1 MPIRNCLRSSK
12 KSNENKSEMSLSSNS
27 NESTNNYSETD
38 RLIVEDSNS
47 IQTNEHK
54 LIELDQ
60 NGNLVINNN
69 NNMKSKDTNANGNHS
84 TKTFNKQNSLNQ
96 KLKTTESLG
105 KLAVS

>member
-1 MPIRNCLRSSK
+1 
-12 KSNENKSEMSLSSNS
+12 MSLSSNS

-69 NNMKSKDTNANGNHS
+69 NNNMKSKDTNANGNHS
-84 TKTFNKQNSLNQ
+84 TKTFIKQNSLNQ